1 MLGIIIGTVCL
12 IGLVKVLRHGRGG
25 YGYGGGCGRGGWG
38 GGGRFRG
45 GRDQEGGYGRD
56 EGGFRWGGWGGWGGG
71 PGFILR
77 AIIEQLDATP
87 EQEKVIV
94 AAFRE
99 VRNEA
104 AKNREEVRK
113 SREDVAKAMRS
124 PGFDEVLLGELF
136 ARHDTA
142 IEGMRRAFTGALAKV
157 HVVLDEKQ
165 RNDLAELIENGPGF
179 FRRGPSRRRGFDPF
193 YDM

>member
-1 MLGIIIGTVCL
+1 MLGIIIGTACL
-12 IGLVKVLRHGRGG
+12 IGLVNVLRHGR
-25 YGYGGGCGRGGWG
+25 YGGGCEGGW

-45 GRDQEGGYGRD
+45 YREQ
-56 EGGFRWGGWGGWGGG
+56 EGGFRRGGWGGGWGGG

-113 SREDVAKAMRS
+113 SREDIAKAMRS

-136 ARHDTA
+136 ARHDTV
-142 IEGMRRAFTGALAKV
+142 IEGMRRAVMGALATV

-165 RNDLAELIENGPGF
+165 RDTLASLIENGPGF
-179 FRRGPSRRRGFDPF
+179 FRRGSSRRRGFDPS
-193 YDM
+193 YDG